1 VSRICKYESI
11 PRSID
16 DEEKPPSSATCSGV
30 TALMSDG
37 LRSRFGEVI
46 LETIGEIAA
55 TSHILSIP
63 SSSVS
68 RQTHVSSQ

>member
-1 VSRICKYESI
+1 MSPYQEVSTTKTNLL
-11 PRSID
+11 P
-16 DEEKPPSSATCSGV
+16 SATCSGV
-30 TALMSDG
+30 TALESDG
-37 LRSRFGEVI
+37 LRSRFVEVI

-55 TSHILSIP
+55 TSHILSIL